1 MPLVN
6 CDEARHAEAIL
17 DILNEAILHSTAVYD
32 YQPRPPEA
40 MRAWFAAKRAN
51 DWPVLGLEDDAG
63 VLLGFASYGSF
74 RAWPAYKYTVEHS
87 IYVHRLHRGRGHA
100 GTLLTALVDAA
111 RQRQMHTMIGGIDA
125 DNAASLALHRRH
137 GFEAC
142 GLVRHAGY
150 KFGRWLDLAFMQRIL
165 DTPAQPSE
173 A

>member
-1 MPLVN
+1 MPLVS
-6 CDEARHAEAIL
+6 CDEARHAQAIL
-17 DILNEAILHSTAVYD
+17 DILNEAIVHSTAVYD

-40 MRAWFAAKRAN
+40 MHAWFATKRAN

-87 IYVHRLHRGRGHA
+87 IYVHRSHRGRGPA
-100 GTLLTALVDAA
+100 GTRLSALVDAA

-125 DNAASLALHRRH
+125 DNTASLALHRRH
-137 GFEAC
+137 GFEPC

-173 A
+173 G